1 MAQTHAIFPYLRVSF
16 LVSCLH
22 CYRHPVSPF
31 AMYNTIHS
39 RQSQKQKKQVRYTK
53 YECGKM
59 TDSE

>member
-22 CYRHPVSPF
+22 CYRHSVSHF
-31 AMYNTIHS
+31 ALYNTIHS
-39 RQSQKQKKQVRYTK
+39 RQNQKHKKQVSYTK